1 MDEHILT
8 TLKILI
14 IGESGVGKSRLVQVQ
29 FHFICV
35 WALEVIFG
43 RTFSYLNML

>member
-8 TLKILI
+8 TLKIVI
-14 IGESGVGKSRLVQVQ
+14 IGETGVGKSRLVLVQ
-29 FHFICV
+29 FHFIYV

-43 RTFSYLNML
+43 RTSGY